1 MRAEEIKT
9 HQRSDVEAM
18 LASALLAGSEL
29 EAQDDGLS
37 VIREVQR
44 MAVMVVEVWIYISC
58 GT

>member
-1 MRAEEIKT
+1 
-9 HQRSDVEAM
+9 M